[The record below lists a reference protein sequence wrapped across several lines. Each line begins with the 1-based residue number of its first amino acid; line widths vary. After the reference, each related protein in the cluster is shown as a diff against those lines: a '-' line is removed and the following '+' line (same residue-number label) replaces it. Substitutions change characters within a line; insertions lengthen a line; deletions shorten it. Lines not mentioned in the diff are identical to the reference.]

1 MDKKYASNNFT
12 VNNLHSFDKISIIA
26 SMVTRI
32 SDVYRDKC
40 IPKAFGYTITYY
52 RQLKYG
58 FGAPLTSEA
67 QGIVCGESPQYFEA
81 NFII

>member
-52 RQLKYG
+52 R
-58 FGAPLTSEA
+58 
-67 QGIVCGESPQYFEA
+67 
-81 NFII
+81 